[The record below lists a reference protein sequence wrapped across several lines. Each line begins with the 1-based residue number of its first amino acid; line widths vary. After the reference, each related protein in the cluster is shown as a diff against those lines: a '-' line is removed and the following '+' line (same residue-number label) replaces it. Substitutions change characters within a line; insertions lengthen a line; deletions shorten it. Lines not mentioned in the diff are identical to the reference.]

1 MLRSLGCGDSLPTTS
16 IRSKSRGITV
26 PNLVIR
32 SRFGVHCTSLVLCAS
47 FAQLSDSVS
56 ALGAEVLVTCSVTT
70 WKALQPSTILKWPLL
85 FSRSCMK
92 QPTGNSA

>member
-26 PNLVIR
+26 PNLVI
-32 SRFGVHCTSLVLCAS
+32 SGVHCTSLVLCAS